1 VLDPFLRPVKERLL
15 APAARAIGR
24 RISPMAVT
32 LAGFLLGIGA
42 SVAAARAAYT
52 AALALWLANRVLDG
66 LDGTLARVQG
76 AQSDVGGYVD
86 LLLDFV
92 VYAAIP
98 FGLVLGRPSVATALA
113 ALALVGSFYVNAASW
128 MYLAALLERRGVGAR
143 SRGELTSIT
152 MPEGLI
158 GGSETVVLY
167 TLFLVWPGQLVALF
181 SAMAALVVVTAAQR
195 LVWAVRRLPP
205 PVPNGRAGAVPNGT
219 AQDPPMSQ
227 RAPRSVDPRRPSP

>member
-1 VLDPFLRPVKERLL
+1 MLE
-15 APAARAIGR
+15 GR
-24 RISPMAVT
+24 
-32 LAGFLLGIGA
+32 IGA
-42 SVAAARAAYT
+42 DGAAT
-52 AALALWLANRVLDG
+52 CALALWLANRVLDG

-167 TLFLVWPGQLVALF
+167 TLFLF